1 MEVDSK
7 HDAKTAASTTGQ
19 VVDWFANVARS
30 DLKTA
35 PRRSVERSS
44 AASDETGTLAISRG
58 DSIRRLVARYQRLPS
73 WVLLLQVFLAFA
85 WGRSALAHALAS
97 DWWNG
102 QQVLRFLATETGLR
116 VDAYQWVLLRIV
128 EPIPAPV
135 ALLVVAVELVIAVLL
150 LLNYRVPI
158 ALGFAVFLNV
168 QLILAGQVS
177 PSVFFLVAAL
187 GIAIWRFETT
197 AGQATLQRLSEA
209 SVLAGIVVV
218 AFLGPAVR
226 TLAPKGV
233 LEDPAFVLI
242 FVSALTVLALWWVNR
257 RVTVA
262 NKTLAALT
270 GDDMLDTAEPW
281 TLPSIGWV
289 VGSLAAAGV
298 ILLAGFTVLRTDQT
312 LLDEAAVAAP
322 ADDLAQGS
330 FDSPYPLG
338 LNVTLSYNDLSAGES
353 RSWRVQ
359 VLEAVLGDRSAPIQ
373 IGPTDEGRLA
383 MARVRLT
390 YHQGIQA
397 GQTQDIR
404 FNAIGPTGSVYPA
417 KIEGC
422 GTPNDRLSRGELAV
436 GRAVEGW
443 ICWPVPDDEAASLM
457 LAVEAIPADGV
468 LYMEL
473 QDVVED

>member
-1 MEVDSK
+1 MEVDSE

-35 PRRSVERSS
+35 PRRSADAPS
-44 AASDETGTLAISRG
+44 AVDDLTDASETQRG
-58 DSIRRLVARYQRLPS
+58 GSIRRLVARYQRLPS

-97 DWWNG
+97 DWWSG
-102 QQVLRFLATETGLR
+102 QQVLQFLATETGLR
-116 VDAYQWVLLRIV
+116 VDAYQFVLLRIV
-128 EPIPAPV
+128 EPMPAPV
-135 ALLVVAVELVIAVLL
+135 AVLVVAAELTIAVLL

-158 ALGFAVFLNV
+158 ALGLAVFLNV

-197 AGQATLQRLSEA
+197 AGQTTLQRLSEA
-209 SVLAGIVVV
+209 SVLAGIVVI

-270 GDDMLDTAEPW
+270 GDDALDTAEPW
-281 TLPSIGWV
+281 TLPSAGWV

-312 LLDEAAVAAP
+312 LVDEAVVAAQ
-322 ADDLAQGS
+322 ADEAAQGS

-338 LNVTLSYNDLSAGES
+338 LNVTLSYNDLSVGES

-359 VLEAVLGDRSAPIQ
+359 VLETVLGDRSEPIQ
-373 IGPTDEGRLA
+373 VGPTSEGQLA
-383 MARVRLT
+383 MARIRLT
-390 YHQGIQA
+390 YHQGMEA
-397 GQTQDIR
+397 GQVSDIR
-404 FNAIGPTGSVYPA
+404 FNAIGQTGAVYPA

-422 GTPNDRLSRGELAV
+422 ATPNDRLSRTELEA
-436 GRAVEGW
+436 GQAVEGW
-443 ICWPVPDDEAASLM
+443 ICWPVPDDEAASLV

-473 QDVVED
+473 QDDVED